1 MHSHEFLRSICYKE
15 FASILQKWRKGRISL
30 WNALLGA
37 AFLQLT
43 KSDKDQ
49 DHTTKYSIRCL
60 VSEKRKS
67 KAKELRKFLTST
79 AKKPKDTLP

>member
-1 MHSHEFLRSICYKE
+1 M
-15 FASILQKWRKGRISL
+15 
-30 WNALLGA
+30 LGA